1 VARTGGDEAVVAIG
15 VSSARISPGQLAR
28 RLALAIGLVVV
39 PLMAAGFA
47 ASWLAKAAGVDAGWL
62 APPVVILVAVAAYRF
77 YVHRV
82 EQRPVTELSGPGA
95 WGETGAGVLVG
106 VALFATV
113 IGVLAAAGAYDVVG
127 RGTWGGVVAA
137 FVASV
142 TAAVVEEIIFRGI
155 LFRLVESAFGSV
167 IAIVVSGAIFG
178 GLHVLSPHPTVA
190 GLVAI
195 ALEAGILL
203 ACAYVLTRRLW
214 FAMGIH
220 GAWNFMQGGIFGAPV
235 SGTPSKGFFTGTL
248 AGPEWLTG
256 GVFGPEAS
264 VVSIVACLAAAA
276 MIARLAWRRGR
287 FVPRRVG

>member
-1 VARTGGDEAVVAIG
+1 MARAGGDEAVVTTG
-15 VSSARISPGQLAR
+15 VAYARISPGQLAR
-28 RLALAIGLVVV
+28 RLGLAIGLVVV
-39 PLMAAGFA
+39 PVMAAGFV
-47 ASWLAKAAGVDAGWL
+47 ASWLAKMAGVDPGWL
-62 APPVVILVAVAAYRF
+62 APPAVVLVAVAAYRF
-77 YVHRV
+77 YVRRV

-106 VALFATV
+106 AALFATV
-113 IGVLAAAGAYDVVG
+113 IGVLAAAGAYAIVG
-127 RGTWGGVVAA
+127 RGAWGGVAA
-137 FVASV
+137 ALVASV
-142 TAAVVEEIIFRGI
+142 TAAIVEEIIFRGI

-178 GLHVLSPHPTVA
+178 GLHVLSPHPTLA
-190 GLVAI
+190 GLAAI

-220 GAWNFMQGGIFGAPV
+220 GAWNLMQGGIFGAPV
-235 SGTPSKGFFTGTL
+235 SGTPSKGLFTGTL
-248 AGPEWLTG
+248 SGPEWLTG

-276 MIARLAWRRGR
+276 VIARLAWRHGR

>member
-1 VARTGGDEAVVAIG
+1 M
-15 VSSARISPGQLAR
+15 SPGQLAR
-28 RLALAIGLVVV
+28 RLGLAIGLVVV
-39 PLMAAGFA
+39 PVMAAGFV
-47 ASWLAKAAGVDAGWL
+47 ASWLAKMAGADPGWL
-62 APPVVILVAVAAYRF
+62 APPAVILVAVAAYRF

-82 EQRPVTELSGPGA
+82 EQRPVTELSGPRA
-95 WGETGAGVLVG
+95 WRETGAGVLVG

-113 IGVLAAAGAYDVVG
+113 IGVLAAAGAYAIVG
-127 RGTWGGVVAA
+127 RGPWGGVAA
-137 FVASV
+137 ALVASV

-167 IAIVVSGAIFG
+167 VAIVVSGAIFG

-190 GLVAI
+190 GLAAI

-214 FAMGIH
+214 FAMGMH

-235 SGTPSKGFFTGTL
+235 SGTPSKGLFTGTL
-248 AGPEWLTG
+248 SGPEWLTG

-264 VVSIVACLAAAA
+264 VVSIVACLAVAAV
-276 MIARLAWRRGR
+276 IARLAWRRGR
-287 FVPRRVG
+287 FVPRRLP